1 MGDCMPKAQQEYIE
15 NIQKDCLERTNMTI
29 EEAYSF
35 AFRCWQLG
43 YIRKDEI
50 LLD

>member
-1 MGDCMPKAQQEYIE
+1 MGDCMPKAQQQYIE
-15 NIQKDCLERTNMTI
+15 NIQKDCLERTNMTK
-29 EEAYSF
+29 EEAWSF